1 MLRRL
6 RRMLIKESLQ
16 VLRDPRMRFVV
27 FGVPLIQM
35 LVIAFAL
42 TTDVTRIDTAV
53 LDRDHT
59 PAARE
64 LLADF
69 TASGYFEIIARPQS
83 PAEIDMLLDSGRV
96 QLVLQIPAGFQQA
109 LSAGR
114 TADLQLLA
122 DGSDTNS
129 TTIALGYANQIV
141 ACYSQRR
148 LAERTAVLTGGTP
161 PPDVELRTR
170 AWFNPN
176 LESKNYF
183 VPGLVAVMLI
193 VVGMILTSVA
203 IVREKEMG
211 TIEQV
216 MVTPLSSL
224 EYILGKTIPYALI
237 SYVNMTLMLLL
248 AMAVFGIRVQGSWL
262 LLYALTGIYI
272 LGNLGLALLIS
283 VTAQSQQQ
291 AVLTAFLFMMPCV
304 LLSGFMFP
312 IHNMPEV
319 VQYAVYLN
327 PVRWYIEILRGVVI
341 KGVGLGVLWRAVVAQ
356 SVLAAAFILL
366 AAWRF
371 RKTAA

>member
-6 RRMLIKESLQ
+6 KHMLVKEMLQ
-16 VLRDPRMRFVV
+16 LMRDPRMRFIV

-42 TTDVTRIDTAV
+42 TTDVNRIKIAV
-53 LDRDHT
+53 LENDRT
-59 PAARE
+59 PASRE
-64 LLADF
+64 FIEAF
-69 TASGYFEIIARPQS
+69 TSSGYFVISQWLDS
-83 PAEIDMLLDSGRV
+83 PAEIGPVLDEGRARM
-96 QLVLQIPAGFQQA
+96 VLQVPSGFA
-109 LSAGR
+109 ESLASGR
-114 TADLQLLA
+114 TAAVQLLA
-122 DGSDTNS
+122 DGTDTNS
-129 TTIALGYANQIV
+129 TSIALSYARQIT
-141 ACYSQRR
+141 AEYTQRQ
-148 LAERTAVLTGGTP
+148 LAKRTGVGTMQLALP
-161 PPDVELRTR
+161 AVELKTR

-176 LESKNYF
+176 LESKKYF

-193 VVGMILTSVA
+193 VIGMILTSVA

-224 EYILGKTIPYALI
+224 EFILGKTIPYALI

-248 AMAVFGIRVQGSWL
+248 AMAVFDIRIQGNWL

-312 IHNMPEV
+312 VHNMPEV
-319 VQYAVYLN
+319 VQYATYLN

-341 KGVGLGVLWRAVVAQ
+341 KGIGISVLWPAIIGQ
-356 SVLAAAFILL
+356 SGLAAMFILL
-366 AAWRF
+366 AAARF
-371 RKTAA
+371 RKTTV

>member
-1 MLRRL
+1 M
-6 RRMLIKESLQ
+6 
-16 VLRDPRMRFVV
+16 
-27 FGVPLIQM
+27 
-35 LVIAFAL
+35 
-42 TTDVTRIDTAV
+42 
-53 LDRDHT
+53 
-59 PAARE
+59 
-64 LLADF
+64 
-69 TASGYFEIIARPQS
+69 
-83 PAEIDMLLDSGRV
+83 
-96 QLVLQIPAGFQQA
+96 
-109 LSAGR
+109 
-114 TADLQLLA
+114 
-122 DGSDTNS
+122 
-129 TTIALGYANQIV
+129 
-141 ACYSQRR
+141 
-148 LAERTAVLTGGTP
+148 
-161 PPDVELRTR
+161 VELQTR

-183 VPGLVAVMLI
+183 VPGLVAIMLI
-193 VVGMILTSVA
+193 VIGMILTSVA

-248 AMAVFGIRVQGSWL
+248 AMLVFGIRVQGSWL

-272 LGNLGLALLIS
+272 LGNLGMALLIS

-312 IHNMPEV
+312 IHNMPEL

-341 KGVGLGVLWRAVVAQ
+341 KGVGLPVLWQAVLGQ

-366 AAWRF
+366 AIWRF
-371 RKTAA
+371 RKTTA